1 MSRFGWSL
9 TRQDSSPYSSMR
21 HAPAVTNDDFSYI
34 TSEDLNE
41 GRRGRD
47 AGAADDILKVKHRG
61 VTWPAHFPPYSIGDG
76 KLAVKDVKH
85 RVGLLMGLSDRRT
98 HGMKLLFK
106 GRQLKDADAA
116 VREYGVKS
124 ESELMAVIPEDD
136 RREPEEEEEEELV
149 IVNEEES
156 RSQKRKAKKKASK
169 KKKSDRGDD
178 SASNS
183 NMDSPRSPPTPQPR
197 TPLGP
202 MQKLEELEGQFQQKW
217 LPLCLDYIKAPPAG
231 EKKREEE
238 HRKISE
244 SIMAQIVL
252 KLDEVDTDGNPEI
265 RTKRKALVKE
275 VQDTLKKLD
284 IAKAS

>member
-1 MSRFGWSL
+1 
-9 TRQDSSPYSSMR
+9 MR
-21 HAPAVTNDDFSYI
+21 HAPPVTNDDFSYI

-41 GRRGRD
+41 GRHGRN
-47 AGAADDILKVKHRG
+47 ASAADDILKVKHRG
-61 VTWPAHFPPYSIGDG
+61 VTWPAHFPPYSISDG

-98 HGMKLLFK
+98 HGMKLLYK

-116 VREYGVKS
+116 VREYGVKN
-124 ESELMAVIPEDD
+124 ESELMAVVPEED
-136 RREPEEEEEEELV
+136 RREPEEDEELV
-149 IVNEEES
+149 IVDEEES

-183 NMDSPRSPPTPQPR
+183 NLDSPRSPPTPQPH

-202 MQKLEELEGQFQQKW
+202 MQKLSELEGQFHDKW
-217 LPLCLDYIKAPPAG
+217 LPLCLNYIKAPPTG

-252 KLDEVDTDGNPEI
+252 KLDEVDTDGNPDI
-265 RTKRKALVKE
+265 RTRRKALVKE
-275 VQDTLKKLD
+275 VQDTLKRLD
-284 IAKAS
+284 VAKAS